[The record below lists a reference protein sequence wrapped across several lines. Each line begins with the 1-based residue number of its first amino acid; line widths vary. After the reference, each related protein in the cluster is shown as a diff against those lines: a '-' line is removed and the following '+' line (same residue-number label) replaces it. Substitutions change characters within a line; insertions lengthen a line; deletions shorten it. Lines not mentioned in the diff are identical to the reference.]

1 MQESSKMQVRIVLL
15 QLLLS
20 AEQIHSTFHQSKII
34 TGLRPVKRN
43 VSHDNILRATPH
55 KDNERARMERNLEN
69 MMGDDWRLFR
79 AKLVATEQLEMI
91 EIDGGCSSSNDDRKE
106 NQNHFGKLFK
116 NAVSIFNNSK
126 HSTKRID
133 DEIMLNG
140 FRQSC
145 ADPFATVDEITA
157 VTKPKVN
164 VNKHKWAHMISHIEP
179 GCVLLA
185 TERLRGVFQHSIVLI
200 IDHNDAVGSTGIVIN
215 RHMPGTLKKVA
226 SEEKSNIDTSIKLAF
241 ASSKVSY
248 GGPVMEQNY
257 SILHGYGEVDGSK
270 KVSPGV
276 FVGGSRELM
285 NELRKDRFDPKDAL
299 FLKGHAAWVP
309 SQLSHEVNKGVW
321 YTASV
326 SPDFILMNADKLK
339 DDNSDSVDLW
349 CQILKSIGGKYAD
362 IAMRHCGDTLLA
374 P

>member
-1 MQESSKMQVRIVLL
+1 
-15 QLLLS
+15 
-20 AEQIHSTFHQSKII
+20 
-34 TGLRPVKRN
+34 
-43 VSHDNILRATPH
+43 
-55 KDNERARMERNLEN
+55 
-69 MMGDDWRLFR
+69 
-79 AKLVATEQLEMI
+79 
-91 EIDGGCSSSNDDRKE
+91 
-106 NQNHFGKLFK
+106 
-116 NAVSIFNNSK
+116 
-126 HSTKRID
+126 
-133 DEIMLNG
+133 
-140 FRQSC
+140 
-145 ADPFATVDEITA
+145 
-157 VTKPKVN
+157 
-164 VNKHKWAHMISHIEP
+164 
-179 GCVLLA
+179 
-185 TERLRGVFQHSIVLI
+185 
-200 IDHNDAVGSTGIVIN
+200 
-215 RHMPGTLKKVA
+215 MPGTLKKVA